1 MHEFK
6 NQGLNFVQRCS
17 AEIYPNLI
25 RLIIVALF
33 HGIKYIIFHTFRA
46 DMKKKRFI
54 VHLFL
59 SENIFAKPS
68 QEK

>member
-1 MHEFK
+1 M
-6 NQGLNFVQRCS
+6 
-17 AEIYPNLI
+17 PNLR
-25 RLIIVALF
+25 RLSIVALISVLF
-33 HGIKYIIFHTFRA
+33 HSIKHIIFHTFEA
-46 DMKKKRFI
+46 DMEKKLFI

>member
-1 MHEFK
+1 MP
-6 NQGLNFVQRCS
+6 NFT
-17 AEIYPNLI
+17 
-25 RLIIVALF
+25 RLSIVALISVLF
-33 HGIKYIIFHTFRA
+33 HSIKHIIFHTFRA
-46 DMKKKRFI
+46 DMKKKYFV

>member
-1 MHEFK
+1 MP
-6 NQGLNFVQRCS
+6 NFT
-17 AEIYPNLI
+17 
-25 RLIIVALF
+25 RLSIVALISVLFYQGMIF
-33 HGIKYIIFHTFRA
+33 HSIKHIIFHTFEA
-46 DMKKKRFI
+46 DMKKKLFI